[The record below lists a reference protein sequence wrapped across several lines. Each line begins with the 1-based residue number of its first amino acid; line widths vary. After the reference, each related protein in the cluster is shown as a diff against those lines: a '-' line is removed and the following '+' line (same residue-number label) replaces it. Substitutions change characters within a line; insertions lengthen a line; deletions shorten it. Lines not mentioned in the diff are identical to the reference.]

1 MRCMRVG
8 DRGRE
13 ESEGNDQGTGKGE
26 RERDEVQRVGDRGR
40 EESEGDDQGTGK
52 GEREMMHE
60 SGR

>member
-13 ESEGNDQGTGKGE
+13 ESEGRIKGLGRE
-26 RERDEVQRVGDRGR
+26 RERDDV
-40 EESEGDDQGTGK
+40 
-52 GEREMMHE
+52 HE